1 MRRQIAVSHMRFR
14 PKIVLA
20 LSVLA
25 SLTASVGVGVML
37 MQPDTTAETAECK
50 PPARAQVRHELVFG
64 TARAHGVPLREDEWQ
79 SFINSVVTPRFP
91 DGLTVLNASGQWRG
105 EAGVT
110 KEQARILVIWH
121 DRVPSRDA
129 DIEAIRS
136 AYKARF
142 DQESV
147 LRIDSVSCVS
157 F

>member
-1 MRRQIAVSHMRFR
+1 MRFR

-79 SFINSVVTPRFP
+79 SFIDSVVTPRFP

-121 DRVPSRDA
+121 DRLPSRDA